1 MQSSGGSLYVHACH
15 SKAPIYFRKI
25 TPTEGKP
32 PYRWSAE
39 NEVARRMIDG
49 IGTCPVDDVSPDH
62 ECQFGL
68 SENAAF
74 LLLELEG
81 QLRVADPASENLRAG
96 HSKASF
102 AAVSDWT
109 AILSQ

>member
-1 MQSSGGSLYVHACH
+1 MFMRVTPKHRSTSEKSRRLKRSLR
-15 SKAPIYFRKI
+15 ID
-25 TPTEGKP
+25 
-32 PYRWSAE
+32 WSAE

-74 LLLELEG
+74 LLLVLEG